1 MQKKILITGGAG
13 YVGSRLLLDLLEKNH
28 KVKIYDTLYFGG
40 EHLPKHKNFKVIK
53 GDIRDIKK
61 FEEAVTEID
70 IVIHLACIS
79 NDASFSLNAKLSKTI
94 NFDAFEPI
102 VLAAKKNG
110 VKRFIYAST
119 SSVYGLSDKKDVTED
134 HPLVPLTLYNKFK
147 GMCEPLLLKH
157 TNENFTGV
165 IFRPATVCGYSKRQ
179 RLDLSVN
186 ILTNFAVNKSYIVVF
201 GGKQM
206 RPNLHILDY
215 VRVVNLLINA
225 PKEIINNQ
233 IFNVGY
239 QNKTLEELALIVK
252 KVVEQKFL
260 NKVIDIK
267 FQDSDDNR
275 SYHINSEKI
284 KKILN
289 FQPIYSIEDA
299 VEELCESFKNNL
311 LPNSFEDDKYYN
323 VKKLLNSNVV

>member
-1 MQKKILITGGAG
+1 M
-13 YVGSRLLLDLLEKNH
+13 
-28 KVKIYDTLYFGG
+28 
-40 EHLPKHKNFKVIK
+40 
-53 GDIRDIKK
+53 
-61 FEEAVTEID
+61 
-70 IVIHLACIS
+70 
-79 NDASFSLNAKLSKTI
+79 
-94 NFDAFEPI
+94 
-102 VLAAKKNG
+102 
-110 VKRFIYAST
+110 
-119 SSVYGLSDKKDVTED
+119 
-134 HPLVPLTLYNKFK
+134 
-147 GMCEPLLLKH
+147 LLKH

>member
-1 MQKKILITGGAG
+1 
-13 YVGSRLLLDLLEKNH
+13 
-28 KVKIYDTLYFGG
+28 
-40 EHLPKHKNFKVIK
+40 
-53 GDIRDIKK
+53 
-61 FEEAVTEID
+61 
-70 IVIHLACIS
+70 
-79 NDASFSLNAKLSKTI
+79 
-94 NFDAFEPI
+94 
-102 VLAAKKNG
+102 
-110 VKRFIYAST
+110 
-119 SSVYGLSDKKDVTED
+119 
-134 HPLVPLTLYNKFK
+134 LYNKFK

-186 ILTNFAVNKSYIVVF
+186 VLTNFAVNKSYIVVF

-239 QNKTLEELALIVK
+239 QNKTLEQLALIVK

-260 NKVIDIK
+260 NKVINIK